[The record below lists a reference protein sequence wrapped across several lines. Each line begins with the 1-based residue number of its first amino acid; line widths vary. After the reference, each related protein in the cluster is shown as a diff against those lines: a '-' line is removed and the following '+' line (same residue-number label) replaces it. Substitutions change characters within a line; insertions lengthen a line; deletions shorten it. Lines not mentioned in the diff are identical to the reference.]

1 MLAGQVVYAD
11 WLKGYGLVIIVDHA
25 NGVFSLYA
33 DASKILTSVGAKIE
47 AGETIGENGDTGMT
61 GENTL
66 YFELRQGAEPVDPLV
81 AGFQNDRSRK
91 EGTHV
96 MEQVRSRRWLYLLL
110 MVTVALGIGI
120 VLEKSLERTGH
131 AAETYEELRTFSEVL
146 TPSAKHYVDDTKVK
160 DLVQGA
166 IRGMLSTLDP
176 HSAYMT
182 PDMYK
187 EMQVETRGEF
197 GGVGIQIGVKDNRL
211 AVIAPIE
218 GTPAHRAGIKAG
230 DFITKVNDETTKDLT
245 LMDAVQKMRG
255 PKGTKVNLTIQRDG
269 TTDPLAF
276 SLVRDTIKIESV
288 KFKVID
294 NTIGY
299 VRLTQFQEATG
310 RDLGRALKQFKEQK
324 LQGTVLDL
332 RNNPG
337 GLLTAAVDV
346 SEQFV
351 GNGKLIVYTK
361 GREGKKDEWFS
372 KTKETLEDFPMIIL
386 VNEGSASASEIVAGA
401 LQDWGRAVI
410 VGTTSF
416 GKGSVQTILPLGDGS
431 GLRLTTAKYYTPKGR
446 SIQSTGITPDIVVKL
461 QAQTLWQRR
470 LKRMAKRGSPKPQ
483 NLRPVQRTH
492 PLR

>member
-1 MLAGQVVYAD
+1 
-11 WLKGYGLVIIVDHA
+11 
-25 NGVFSLYA
+25 
-33 DASKILTSVGAKIE
+33 
-47 AGETIGENGDTGMT
+47 
-61 GENTL
+61 
-66 YFELRQGAEPVDPLV
+66 
-81 AGFQNDRSRK
+81 
-91 EGTHV
+91 
-96 MEQVRSRRWLYLLL
+96 MEERRSRRWLYLLL

-120 VLEKSLERTGH
+120 VLEKGLERTGH
-131 AAETYEELRTFSEVL
+131 ASEAYEELRTFSEVL
-146 TPSAKHYVDDTKVK
+146 TQVQKHYVDDTKVK

-187 EMQVETRGEF
+187 EMQVETKGEF
-197 GGVGIQIGVKDNRL
+197 GGVGIQIGVKENRL
-211 AVIAPIE
+211 AVISPIE
-218 GTPAHRAGIKAG
+218 GTPAYRAGIKAG
-230 DFITKVNDETTKDLT
+230 DFITKVNDEPTKDLT

-269 TTDPLAF
+269 AADPLAF

-288 KFKVID
+288 KFKVLD

-310 RDLGRALKQFKEQK
+310 RDLTRALKQFKEQK
-324 LQGTVLDL
+324 VQGTILDL

-372 KTKETLEDFPMIIL
+372 KTKETLEDSPMIIL

-461 QAQTLWQRR
+461 QAQTVAKAGEKDGKESESKTAKAPAATKEPSPSSKPGEEPPHKNGAVSVGDAAGDISVEDDVQLQKAVEL
-470 LKRMAKRGSPKPQ
+470 LKTWKIFKD
-483 NLRPVQRTH
+483 LRPAA
-492 PLR
+492 

>member
-1 MLAGQVVYAD
+1 
-11 WLKGYGLVIIVDHA
+11 
-25 NGVFSLYA
+25 
-33 DASKILTSVGAKIE
+33 
-47 AGETIGENGDTGMT
+47 
-61 GENTL
+61 
-66 YFELRQGAEPVDPLV
+66 
-81 AGFQNDRSRK
+81 
-91 EGTHV
+91 
-96 MEQVRSRRWLYLLL
+96 MEQQHRRRWLFGALIITL
-110 MVTVALGIGI
+110 ALGIG
-120 VLEKSLERTGH
+120 VLIEKGWERTGH
-131 AAETYEELRTFSEVL
+131 ASETYEELKTFSEVL
-146 TPSAKHYVDDTKVK
+146 TQVQKHYVDDTKVK

-182 PDMYK
+182 QDMYK
-187 EMQVETRGEF
+187 EMQVETKGEF

-230 DFITKVNDETTKDLT
+230 DFITKVNDESTKDLT

-255 PKGTKVNLTIQRDG
+255 PKGTKVHLTIQRDG
-269 TTDPLAF
+269 ATDPMMF

-288 KFKVID
+288 KTKVID
-294 NTIGY
+294 NTVGY

-310 RDLGRALKQFKEQK
+310 RDLSRALRQFRDSKV
-324 LQGTVLDL
+324 QGTILDL

-372 KTKETLEDFPMIIL
+372 KTKETLEDSPMIIL

-410 VGTTSF
+410 VGTTTF

-461 QAQTLWQRR
+461 QPQTVAKAGEKETKEKEGEVKTGKPSSTKEPPPTQQKPGDDPTHRNGTPPVPLPIDAGGEFSLEDDVQLQKAVEL
-470 LKRMAKRGSPKPQ
+470 LKSWKIFKSLGPA
-483 NLRPVQRTH
+483 
-492 PLR
+492 